1 MSSTDPEYTL
11 KLMGASV
18 KKSGYK
24 MLALSIGMCIQPPD
38 EAPPTWSLLVPE
50 WAVSQKKVSEW
61 RQRVAVGGNELI
73 MSLEDSNNLE
83 I

>member
-1 MSSTDPEYTL
+1 MKHHQLGVYL
-11 KLMGASV
+11 
-18 KKSGYK
+18 
-24 MLALSIGMCIQPPD
+24 I
-38 EAPPTWSLLVPE
+38 VPE